1 MKIINKFIIPFSHC
15 SGGDFNMN
23 YIKIFFAALFTIII
37 FNSCRKEENNDSYI
51 LEEKFVDNVH
61 IGRQSKSK
69 VEVKKFTNLKT
80 RDTFVL
86 VVFYDLKKIWVESKD
101 GYFHHWEQ
109 THCYYFDKD
118 GITGINAEISDF
130 NGDGFKDFTY
140 QSGIAGRGGNT
151 IRKLF
156 IYDPKSKE
164 FIYIRNSDYYPNLS
178 YNSDLKCINSLILT
192 GSTITSFLKIKDDS
206 LDEFARVD
214 VSDKILV
221 EEKDSLGKFRIIE
234 ERKFTGND
242 EDFYRTYK
250 NYKPLEF

>member
-1 MKIINKFIIPFSHC
+1 
-15 SGGDFNMN
+15 MN
-23 YIKIFFAALFTIII
+23 HIKTFFAALFITII
-37 FNSCRKEENNDSYI
+37 FNSCRKEEYNDSYI

-86 VVFYDLKKIWVESKD
+86 VVFYDLKKSWVETKD

-118 GITGINAEISDF
+118 GLTGINAEISDF
-130 NGDGFKDFTY
+130 NNDGFKDFTF
-140 QSGIAGRGGNT
+140 QSGIAARGGNVIKT
-151 IRKLF
+151 LF
-156 IYDPKSKE
+156 IYNPESKN
-164 FIYIRNSDYYPNLS
+164 FTLIKNSDSFPNLS
-178 YNSDLKCINSLILT
+178 YNSTLNCINSLILT
-192 GSTITSFLKIKDDS
+192 GSTTTSFLRIKGDS

-221 EEKDSLGKFRIIE
+221 EEKDSSGKFRIIE
-234 ERKFTGND
+234 EKIFTGND